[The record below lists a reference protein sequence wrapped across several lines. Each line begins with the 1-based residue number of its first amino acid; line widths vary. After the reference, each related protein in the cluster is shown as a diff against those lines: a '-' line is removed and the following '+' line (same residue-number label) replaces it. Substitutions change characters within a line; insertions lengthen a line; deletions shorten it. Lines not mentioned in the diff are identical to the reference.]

1 MNEDILQST
10 MGGLDA
16 GLHVLH
22 IATLNSQCCVLSDT
36 VEAVRDD
43 ERFRGFDHVPV
54 VNEAGHVVGVL
65 APNEPTWG
73 AVREAMQP
81 LDGTMLV
88 SADEPLA
95 RFLPTLAD
103 GPYRLVVRG
112 TRISGIV
119 TRSDVLKLPVRLLAF
134 TLVTHLEM
142 TMASLI
148 RAKHP
153 HDDTWMDL
161 VEPYRQK
168 GVLGK
173 FKRLQKHKLDPSL
186 LECTDFRDKRVV
198 VAKLYVLDDTFLTE
212 TEQVEG
218 MRNAIAHAADYGQTE
233 AELRGFLVGLQRA
246 EYWTSMLKENLS
258 AAQGDVK
265 R

>member
-1 MNEDILQST
+1 MSEDILQST

-22 IATLNSQCCVLSDT
+22 IATLDPQCCAVSDT
-36 VEAVRDD
+36 VEAVRAD

-54 VNEAGHVVGVL
+54 VNEAGRVVGVF
-65 APNEPTWG
+65 APGDAAHG
-73 AVREAMQP
+73 AVGEAMRP
-81 LDGTMLV
+81 LDDTMLV
-88 SADEPLA
+88 SADEPLT

-112 TRISGIV
+112 TRIGGIV

-168 GVLGK
+168 GVLSK

-198 VAKLYVLDDTFLTE
+198 VAKLYALDDTFLTE
-212 TEQVEG
+212 TEQVEE
-218 MRNAIAHAADYGQTE
+218 MRNAIAHGADYGQTE

-246 EYWTSMLKENLS
+246 EYWTFMLKENLS
-258 AAQGDVK
+258 VAQGDAK
-265 R
+265 L